1 MSASQKSVAEVEA
14 PKIPICIIDN
24 ELNMELEKKYKK
36 LRREVDEY
44 LQEDEKAF
52 RMKAVEIAKCQDLV
66 KHVLQTDLKFDDYQ
80 SMFQA
85 DVTDFVEAFNAVISK
100 EYKFEDI
107 NTAIGTGESA
117 YRRPKKVADDLNIGH
132 MLRPQ
137 FDERGHFVGIQLRPE
152 LAKIAYMEDEF

>member
-1 MSASQKSVAEVEA
+1 
-14 PKIPICIIDN
+14 
-24 ELNMELEKKYKK
+24 
-36 LRREVDEY
+36 
-44 LQEDEKAF
+44 
-52 RMKAVEIAKCQDLV
+52 MKAVEIAKCQDLV

-117 YRRPKKVADDLNIGH
+117 YRRPKKVADDLNIAICSDH
-132 MLRPQ
+132 SLMRK
-137 FDERGHFVGIQLRPE
+137 DIS
-152 LAKIAYMEDEF
+152 LAFN